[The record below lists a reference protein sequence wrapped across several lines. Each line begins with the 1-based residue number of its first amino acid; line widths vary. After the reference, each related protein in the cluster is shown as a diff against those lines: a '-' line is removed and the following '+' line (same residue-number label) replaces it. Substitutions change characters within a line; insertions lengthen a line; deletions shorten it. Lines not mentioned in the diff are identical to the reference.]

1 MGKRRSGRSF
11 WQPDGKMEV
20 HGVPAEQ
27 WPNVLYVPPPADTL
41 SVWRQEMKS
50 QKQAI
55 LQSNRRPLNG
65 HRYPGRKK
73 TPPYRPLLD
82 VFITWN
88 SPPPGRLSAT
98 VHGVSQSFTNNV
110 VGHAN

>member
-1 MGKRRSGRSF
+1 MGKRRNGRSF

-20 HGVPAEQ
+20 LGVPTEK
-27 WPNVLYVPPPADTL
+27 WPDILYVPPSADTL

-65 HRYPGRKK
+65 QRYPSRKK
-73 TPPYRPLLD
+73 TPPHRPRLD
-82 VFITWN
+82 PLVTWH
-88 SPPPGRLSAT
+88 SPLTGRLST
-98 VHGVSQSFTNNV
+98 KGHVVSQLPTNNV

>member
-1 MGKRRSGRSF
+1 MGKRRNGRSF

-20 HGVPAEQ
+20 LGVPTEK
-27 WPNVLYVPPPADTL
+27 WPNVLYAPPPADTL

-73 TPPYRPLLD
+73 TPPNRPLLD
-82 VFITWN
+82 VFVTWH
-88 SPPPGRLSAT
+88 SPLTGRLST
-98 VHGVSQSFTNNV
+98 KDHVVSQLPTNNV

>member
-1 MGKRRSGRSF
+1 MGKRRNGRSF

-20 HGVPAEQ
+20 LGVPAEE
-27 WPNVLYVPPPADTL
+27 WPNVFYVPPPADTL

-55 LQSNRRPLNG
+55 FQGNRRPLNG
-65 HRYPGRKK
+65 HRYPDRKK
-73 TPPYRPLLD
+73 TPPHRPRLD
-82 VFITWN
+82 PLVTWH
-88 SPPPGRLSAT
+88 SPLTGRLST
-98 VHGVSQSFTNNV
+98 KDHVVSQLPTNNV

>member
-20 HGVPAEQ
+20 LGVPTEK
-27 WPNVLYVPPPADTL
+27 WPDILYVPPSADTL

-65 HRYPGRKK
+65 QRYPSRKK
-73 TPPYRPLLD
+73 TPPHRPVLD
-82 VFITWN
+82 VFVTWN
-88 SPPPGRLSAT
+88 SPLTGRLST
-98 VHGVSQSFTNNV
+98 KDHVVSQLPTNNV

>member
-1 MGKRRSGRSF
+1 MGKRRNGRSF

-20 HGVPAEQ
+20 LGVPTEK
-27 WPNVLYVPPPADTL
+27 WPDILYVPPSADTL

-73 TPPYRPLLD
+73 TPPHKPRLD
-82 VFITWN
+82 TLVTWN
-88 SPPPGRLSAT
+88 SSLTDKLSAQ
-98 VHGVSQSFTNNV
+98 VYGLSQPFSNNV
-110 VGHAN
+110 VRHVN

>member
-11 WQPDGKMEV
+11 WQPDGKMDV
-20 HGVPAEQ
+20 LGVPTEE
-27 WPNVLYVPPPADTL
+27 WPNVLYVAPPADTL

-55 LQSNRRPLNG
+55 LQGNRRPLNG

-73 TPPYRPLLD
+73 TPPHKPRLNTL
-82 VFITWN
+82 VTWN
-88 SPPPGRLSAT
+88 SSLTGKLSAE
-98 VHGVSQSFTNNV
+98 VYGLNQPFTNNFTE
-110 VGHAN
+110 HAN

>member
-1 MGKRRSGRSF
+1 MGKRRNGRSF

-20 HGVPAEQ
+20 LGVPTEK
-27 WPNVLYVPPPADTL
+27 WPDILYVPPSADTL
-41 SVWRQEMKS
+41 SDWRQEMKS

-55 LQSNRRPLNG
+55 LQGNRRPLNG

-73 TPPYRPLLD
+73 TPPHEPRLD
-82 VFITWN
+82 TLVTWN
-88 SPPPGRLSAT
+88 SSPTGKLST
-98 VHGVSQSFTNNV
+98 EIHGLSQLPTNNV